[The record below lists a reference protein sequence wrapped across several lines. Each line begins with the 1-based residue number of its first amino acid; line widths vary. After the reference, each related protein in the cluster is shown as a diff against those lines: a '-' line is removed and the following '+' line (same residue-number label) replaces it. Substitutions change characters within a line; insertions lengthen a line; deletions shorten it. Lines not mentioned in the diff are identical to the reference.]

1 MLRADPSGRHAGVRF
16 VRAQLDFSVREIQ
29 RGEESYSQKN
39 FPKGFVSFTN
49 FGNVSQ
55 NFPKF
60 THVYHALDLLAIQ
73 AILVGNL
80 VNYSQLPILVGFYST
95 IQVLKDFL
103 MVLIFLMI

>member
-1 MLRADPSGRHAGVRF
+1 MLRAALFGRDDRVRF
-16 VRAQLDFSVREIQ
+16 VVHINNFSVRKIQ
-29 RGEESYSQKN
+29 EVEESYSQKN
-39 FPKGFVSFTN
+39 FPKGFVPFTN

-73 AILVGNL
+73 AIFVGNL

-95 IQVLKDFL
+95 I
-103 MVLIFLMI
+103 

>member
-1 MLRADPSGRHAGVRF
+1 MRF
-16 VRAQLDFSVREIQ
+16 VRAQIDYSLREIQ
-29 RGEESYSQKN
+29 KVVESYSQKN
-39 FPKGFVSFTN
+39 FPKGFVPFTN

-73 AILVGNL
+73 AIFVCNL

-95 IQVLKDFL
+95 IQVLKGFL
-103 MVLIFLMI
+103 MVLIFFDDLII